1 MSTRPRLH
9 LLVVDDSADDA
20 SALCERLES
29 VGYDVDAT
37 RVSSAVEMKS
47 ALEHGRYDLVLSDYH
62 LECFSGL
69 QALRLVQASGLDLP
83 FIIVSGHIG
92 EARAIEL
99 MRAGARD
106 YVTKEHPGRL
116 APAVERELR
125 EAHERRERRRAEEA
139 LRARE
144 QQYREL
150 FENASDMV
158 FTIDLQGRF
167 TSVNRAC
174 EAITGYTREEALTLN
189 IGDVLAP
196 EDRAITTRLAS
207 VSAGHEA
214 QRRLVLLT
222 IIGKHRRRIV
232 TEVSWRAIVRGGA
245 VVSIEAIARDLTER
259 RRLEEQLRQAQK
271 MEAVG
276 RLAGG
281 IAHDFNN
288 LLMAVTGYSEL
299 LLDRLAHDDS
309 LRRNAEEIRNA
320 AARAAGLTRQLLTF
334 SRKQVMRTV
343 LVDLNAVVAELES
356 MLRRLIGEDIAF
368 STALVAGTAQV
379 KADRGQIEQVIMNL
393 VVNARDAMPGG
404 GRLLVATR
412 RLSIELPENDGYPGL
427 PPGEYVALE
436 VQDTGAGMSEEVQ
449 SHLFEPFFT
458 TKEPG
463 KGTGLGLSTAYG
475 IVAQSGGRI
484 IVQSAEGQGSTFRV
498 LLPAE
503 QGAAPK
509 AQGRRGFASLPRGT
523 ETVLLVEDEQG
534 VRELIRDFL
543 LRCGYTVL
551 EAADPTEA
559 LALFDAKRDV
569 LQLLITDVVM
579 PQMNGRELAER
590 LVARRPGLGVLFMSG
605 YTDDQVLAHGV
616 ARGAGFLQKPFTPD
630 VLARKVREVLD
641 GPGPA

>member
-1 MSTRPRLH
+1 
-9 LLVVDDSADDA
+9 
-20 SALCERLES
+20 
-29 VGYDVDAT
+29 
-37 RVSSAVEMKS
+37 
-47 ALEHGRYDLVLSDYH
+47 
-62 LECFSGL
+62 
-69 QALRLVQASGLDLP
+69 
-83 FIIVSGHIG
+83 
-92 EARAIEL
+92 
-99 MRAGARD
+99 
-106 YVTKEHPGRL
+106 
-116 APAVERELR
+116 
-125 EAHERRERRRAEEA
+125 
-139 LRARE
+139 
-144 QQYREL
+144 
-150 FENASDMV
+150 
-158 FTIDLQGRF
+158 
-167 TSVNRAC
+167 
-174 EAITGYTREEALTLN
+174 
-189 IGDVLAP
+189 
-196 EDRAITTRLAS
+196 
-207 VSAGHEA
+207 
-214 QRRLVLLT
+214 
-222 IIGKHRRRIV
+222 
-232 TEVSWRAIVRGGA
+232 
-245 VVSIEAIARDLTER
+245 
-259 RRLEEQLRQAQK
+259 
-271 MEAVG
+271 
-276 RLAGG
+276 
-281 IAHDFNN
+281 
-288 LLMAVTGYSEL
+288 
-299 LLDRLAHDDS
+299 
-309 LRRNAEEIRNA
+309 
-320 AARAAGLTRQLLTF
+320 
-334 SRKQVMRTV
+334 
-343 LVDLNAVVAELES
+343 
-356 MLRRLIGEDIAF
+356 
-368 STALVAGTAQV
+368 
-379 KADRGQIEQVIMNL
+379 
-393 VVNARDAMPGG
+393 MPGG

-498 LLPAE
+498 VLPAE
-503 QGAAPK
+503 QGAEPK

>member
-1 MSTRPRLH
+1 
-9 LLVVDDSADDA
+9 VVDDSAVDA
-20 SALCERLES
+20 SALCERLNA
-29 VGYDVDAT
+29 VGYDVGT
-37 RVSSAVEMKS
+37 VRVSSAVEMRS
-47 ALEHGRYDLVLSDYH
+47 ALERGRYDLVLSDYH

-83 FIIVSGHIG
+83 VIIVSGHIG
-92 EARAIEL
+92 EDRAIEL

-106 YVTKEHPGRL
+106 VVTKENPGRL

-174 EAITGYTREEALTLN
+174 EAITGYTREEALTLG

-196 EDRAITTRLAS
+196 EHQALAARLSS
-207 VSAGHEA
+207 VPTGPMT
-214 QRRLVLLT
+214 QRRLVQLT
-222 IIGKHRRRIV
+222 IIGKHGRRIV
-232 TEVSWRAIVRGGA
+232 TEVSWRPIVRDGGVA
-245 VVSIEAIARDLTER
+245 SVEGIARDLTER

-299 LLDRLAHDDS
+299 LLERLAHDDS
-309 LRRNAEEIRNA
+309 LRRTAEEIRNA

-334 SRKQVMRTV
+334 SRKQVLRPAV
-343 LVDLNAVVAELES
+343 IDLNVVVAELES
-356 MLRRLIGEDIAF
+356 MLRRLIGEDVVF
-368 STALVAGTAQV
+368 STVLAPGAAQV
-379 KADRGQIEQVIMNL
+379 KADRGQIEQVIVNL

-404 GRLLVATR
+404 GRLVVAIR
-412 RLSIELPENDGYPGL
+412 RVSIALPESDGYPGL
-427 PPGEYVALE
+427 PPGEYVVVE
-436 VQDTGAGMSEEVQ
+436 VQDTGVGMSDEIQ

-458 TKEPG
+458 TKDPG

-484 IVQSAEGQGSTFRV
+484 IVQSAEGVGSSFRV

-503 QGAAPK
+503 QGAVPK
-509 AQGRRGFASLPRGT
+509 APGRRGFGALPRGS

-551 EAADPTEA
+551 EAADPIDA
-559 LALFDAKRDV
+559 IALFDAHGDT
-569 LQLLITDVVM
+569 LHLLITDVVM
-579 PQMNGRELAER
+579 PRMNGRELAER
-590 LVARRPGLGVLFMSG
+590 LLARRPGLVVLYMSG

-616 ARGAGFLQKPFTPD
+616 AHGAGFLQKPFTPD

-641 GPGPA
+641 RGAGPA

>member
-1 MSTRPRLH
+1 VTGKPRLRV
-9 LLVVDDSADDA
+9 LVVDDSAEDA
-20 SALCERLES
+20 YALCERLDGA
-29 VGYDVDAT
+29 GYDVEAV
-37 RVSSAVEMKS
+37 RVSSAVEMRS
-47 ALEHGRYDLVLSDYH
+47 ALERGRYDLVLSDYH

-69 QALRLVQASGLDLP
+69 QALRVVQAAGLDLP

-92 EARAIEL
+92 EDRAIEL

-106 YVTKEHPGRL
+106 FVTKENPGRL

-125 EAHERRERRRAEEA
+125 EAHQRRERRRAEEA

-174 EAITGYTREEALTLN
+174 EAITGYTREEALTLT

-196 EDRAITTRLAS
+196 EDQGLGARLS
-207 VSAGHEA
+207 TVPAGPVTK
-214 QRRLVLLT
+214 RRLVQLT
-222 IIGKHRRRIV
+222 IVGKHGRRIV
-232 TEVSWRAIVRGGA
+232 TEVSWRPIVRDGA

-299 LLDRLAHDDS
+299 LLERLAGDDP
-309 LRRNAEEIRNA
+309 LRRTAEEIRNA
-320 AARAAGLTRQLLTF
+320 ASRATALTRQLLTF
-334 SRKQVMRTV
+334 SRKQVLRPAV
-343 LVDLNAVVAELES
+343 IDLNAVVAELES
-356 MLRRLIGEDIAF
+356 MLRRLIGEDVVF
-368 STALVAGTAQV
+368 STALAAGTAYV
-379 KADRGQIEQVIMNL
+379 RADRGQIEQVIVNL
-393 VVNARDAMPGG
+393 VVNARDAMPDG
-404 GRLLVATR
+404 GRLVVQTR
-412 RLSIELPENDGYPGL
+412 HVSIGLPEGDGYPGL
-427 PPGEYVALE
+427 PPGEYVAIE
-436 VQDTGAGMSEEVQ
+436 VQDTGVGMSDEVQ

-463 KGTGLGLSTAYG
+463 KGTGLGLSTAYS

-484 IVQSAEGQGSTFRV
+484 IVQSTEGLGSSFRV

-503 QGAAPK
+503 QGAVPK
-509 AQGRRGFASLPRGT
+509 PQGRRGFGSLPRGT
-523 ETVLLVEDEQG
+523 ESVLLVEDEQG

-543 LRCGYTVL
+543 VRCGYTVL
-551 EAADPTEA
+551 EAADPVGA
-559 LALFDAKRDV
+559 IALFDRHGDA

-579 PQMNGRELAER
+579 PGMNGRELAER
-590 LVARRPGLGVLFMSG
+590 LLAKRPGLGVLYMSG

-630 VLARKVREVLD
+630 VLARKVRDVLD
-641 GPGPA
+641 GRA